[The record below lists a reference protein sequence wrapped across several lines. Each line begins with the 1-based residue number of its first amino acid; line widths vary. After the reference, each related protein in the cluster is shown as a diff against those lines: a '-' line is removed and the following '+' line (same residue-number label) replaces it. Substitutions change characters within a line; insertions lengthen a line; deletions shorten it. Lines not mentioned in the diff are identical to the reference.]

1 MTQGSGVIEL
11 DLYSRLVDGRYC
23 GVDSISVRVFVLNF
37 FDGSPS
43 SNIGLSYVGTIIGVM
58 IFIVAIVAVIVTVV
72 TIVLTTMIIAAITVG
87 VGFGVGIGI
96 GVGVV
101 VPGWALIFFGAPFG
115 PAFGFHM
122 SKVVA
127 IVAFDFAHVMLLRAC
142 GESFLIVVFVLHGVA
157 IVFIGD
163 EKGDLGWCD
172 GDARGVSNGVKTT

>member
-1 MTQGSGVIEL
+1 MARGSRVIEL
-11 DLYSRLVDGRYC
+11 DLYSGLVDSRYC
-23 GVDSISVRVFVLNF
+23 GVDSISVRVFILNF

-43 SNIGLSYVGTIIGVM
+43 SNVGLSCVGTIIGVT
-58 IFIVAIVAVIVTVV
+58 IFIVAVIAVVVTVV
-72 TIVLTTMIIAAITVG
+72 TIVLATTIIAAITV
-87 VGFGVGIGI
+87 GVGIGI

-101 VPGWALIFFGAPFG
+101 APGWALTFFVAPFG

-127 IVAFDFAHVMLLRAC
+127 IVAFDFAHVALLRAC
-142 GESFLIVVFVLHGVA
+142 GESFIIVVFVLLHDAA
-157 IVFIGD
+157 IVFVGD